1 MNRTLNMADNIGGS
15 RRGRL
20 AMLVLA
26 ASLSMG
32 LAACLP
38 TERRPEPMNRV
49 VVLLDASGSYRARQ
63 AEAAERT
70 AILLDAMA
78 QRTVRRWEKE
88 SDRIVLISLDAM
100 PEIIWEGTLHE
111 LKSMDH
117 TAWDARFRAR
127 TDYARCTDVDAAF
140 RLAAQHL
147 EGDSR
152 SVHKYLIAFTDLIH
166 EPPTESLSI
175 CQKPTK
181 PSGPSEDFP
190 WEAFRDVAVSVLWVP
205 PDQKLVWRRAVE
217 TQGLTTFALYT
228 TAESKAVTL
237 VPPLAPKL
245 TMTEADRKRDQAS
258 LWDGLSQGVVWIAVT
273 GIGGICFLLAC
284 VVGVGWYI
292 RRRRRRPQAGP
303 RPPSVGAR
311 PLRMP
316 SVGRTRAGVAPLRPP
331 ADGA

>member
-1 MNRTLNMADNIGGS
+1 MA
-15 RRGRL
+15 
-20 AMLVLA
+20 VFLA
-26 ASLSMG
+26 AALSLGVVS
-32 LAACLP
+32 CLP
-38 TERRPEPMNRV
+38 TDRRPEPMNRV

-78 QRTVRRWEKE
+78 QRTVHRWEKG

-100 PEIIWEGTLHE
+100 PEVIWEGTLHE
-111 LKSMDH
+111 LKSMDR
-117 TAWDARFRAR
+117 TAWDTRFRAR

-152 SVHKYLIAFTDLIH
+152 YVHKYLIAFSDLIH

-181 PSGPSEDFP
+181 PSGPSEDFS
-190 WEAFRDVAVSVLWVP
+190 WDAFRDVAVSILWVP
-205 PDQKLVWRRAVE
+205 PDQKLVWRRAAE
-217 TQGLTTFALYT
+217 AQGLTTFALYT

-237 VPPLAPKL
+237 VPPPAPKF
-245 TMTEADRKRDQAS
+245 TMTEADRKKDAAR
-258 LWDGLSQGVVWIAVT
+258 LWDGLSQVLVWIGT
-273 GIGGICFLLAC
+273 GVLCLLVAC
-284 VVGVGWYI
+284 IVGVGWFI

-303 RPPSVGAR
+303 MPQATGAR
-311 PLRMP
+311 PLLVPRETNNQH
-316 SVGRTRAGVAPLRPP
+316 GRR
-331 ADGA
+331 